1 MTDRN
6 PILVVEDDPDGQAV
20 VRHILEY
27 HRWPVV
33 VASNGERASDYL
45 FQQQIHFSAAIV
57 DLALPGMDGWQLL
70 AAIRQNPATASLL
83 CVAVTAFHSSKTR
96 AAAIKA
102 GFDAYIP
109 KPVDS
114 TGFIRTID
122 SLLSERD

>member
-1 MTDRN
+1 MADQY
-6 PILVVEDDPDGQAV
+6 PILVVEDDPDGQVV

-33 VASNGERASDYL
+33 VASNGEIASDYL
-45 FQQQIHFSAAIV
+45 QQNQFSAAII
-57 DLALPGMDGWQLL
+57 DLALPGKDGWQLL
-70 AAIRQNPATASLL
+70 SEIRQDPATADLL
-83 CVAVTAFHSSKTR
+83 CVAITAFHSSKTR
-96 AAAIKA
+96 AEAIKA

-122 SLLSERD
+122 SLLSERG

>member
-6 PILVVEDDPDGQAV
+6 PILLVEDDPDGQAV

-27 HRWPVV
+27 HHWPVF
-33 VASNGERASDYL
+33 VAPNGEIASEQL
-45 FQQQIHFSAAIV
+45 FQQHNHFSAAII

-70 AAIRQNPATASLL
+70 NAIRQNPATADLL
-83 CVAVTAFHSSKTR
+83 CVAITAFHSSKTR
-96 AAAIKA
+96 AEAIKA

-114 TGFIRTID
+114 TGFIRTVD